1 MKRILSR
8 ILPHLTIILGLM
20 TVVFYIVDGFN
31 EVMAFMSSALSKQVF
46 LALAISAIISSVLLI
61 SRQWKEDD
69 RKARKAER
77 LIEESTSVATEDVD
91 PFEDDD
97 DDFTFSLDEK
107 TDE

>member
-8 ILPHLTIILGLM
+8 ALPHLTIILGLM
-20 TVVFYIVDGFN
+20 TLVFYVVDGFN
-31 EVMAFMSSALSKQVF
+31 AVMAFMASELSKQVF
-46 LALAISAIISSVLLI
+46 MVLAVCAIISSVMLI

-69 RKARKAER
+69 RKARKAAR
-77 LIEESTSVATEDVD
+77 LTEESTSVATEDVD

-107 TDE
+107 TDK

>member
-8 ILPHLTIILGLM
+8 IMPHLTIILGLM

-69 RKARKAER
+69 RKAIKAARHADEAEAAAAEA
-77 LIEESTSVATEDVD
+77 LFELEEVKKTRETSAE
-91 PFEDDD
+91 E
-97 DDFTFSLDEK
+97 E
-107 TDE
+107 